1 LDPGFVA
8 NFNPHDFLLPFSS
21 GGCLSA
27 DRMNTMDDW
36 QLLRDYAT
44 RNSEEAFRALVDRYA
59 GLVYHAAL
67 RQAGNPHTAEEVTQA
82 VFIALAQKA
91 DRIPRSTILSGWLF
105 RATRFACNNLAREQI
120 RRQRREQ
127 EAVMMETILRP
138 NDTASVWE
146 QIVPHL
152 NDALDKLPRKDREAV
167 LVRFFQDKSHREL
180 ARTLGVSEDAA
191 KVRISRA
198 LEKLRLIFARQGFAV
213 PSAVLLATISA
224 HGTQAA
230 PSGLTASVASVAV
243 AKGTVG
249 TTSTLTIAK
258 GVLKIM
264 AWTKAKT
271 AIVSGVVVL
280 LAAGTTTITIKEIE
294 DHRTYPWQVHE
305 GLISYDQLNQ
315 PPQVRILPSKF
326 HTPDWA
332 TLKGKM
338 VGTGVSAQNV
348 VAAAYGYITPARVVF
363 STGLPDSRYDY
374 IACLPGGE
382 DANEQALQA
391 EVKRKFGVIGKI
403 ATRDVEVWLLKVRF
417 PNAPGLK
424 RNTKAGDNGNSFSN
438 IPGGFHGWNERMFD
452 LAYSLEFR
460 ANVPVTD
467 ATGLTDRFDFDLNCT
482 DRDLKNHD
490 WDAVNLALGK
500 LGLELVPTNMP
511 LEMLVVEKVK

>member
-1 LDPGFVA
+1 
-8 NFNPHDFLLPFSS
+8 
-21 GGCLSA
+21 
-27 DRMNTMDDW
+27 MNTMDDW

-91 DRIPRSTILSGWLF
+91 GRIPRGAILSGWLI
-105 RATRFACNNLAREQI
+105 RATRFAFSNLAREQI

-138 NDTASVWE
+138 DDTASVWE

-152 NDALDKLPRKDREAV
+152 NDALDRLPRKDREAV

-191 KVRISRA
+191 KVRVSRA

-224 HGTQAA
+224 HGAQAA
-230 PSGLTASVASVAV
+230 PAGLTASVASVAV
-243 AKGTVG
+243 AKGTAG

-280 LAAGTTTITIKEIE
+280 LAAGTTTITVKEIQE
-294 DHRTYPWQVHE
+294 HRTYPWQGKE
-305 GLISYDQLNQ
+305 GVIMYEQVNQ

-326 HTPDWA
+326 RKPAWA
-332 TLKGKM
+332 TLNGKLI
-338 VGTGVSAQNV
+338 GSGVSAQNV
-348 VAAAYGYITPARVVF
+348 VASAYGYITAARVVF
-363 STGLPDSRYDY
+363 SADLPAGLYDY

-382 DANEQALQA
+382 EANEQALQA

-403 ATRDVEVWLLKVRF
+403 ETRDADVWLLKVKF

-424 RNTKAGDNGNSFSN
+424 RNTKTGDRGNSFSD
-438 IPGGFHGWNERMFD
+438 IPSGFHGWNERMFD

-467 ATGLTDRFDFDLNCT
+467 ATGLTNRFDFDLNCT
-482 DRDLKNHD
+482 DSDLKNHD
-490 WDAVNLALGK
+490 WDSVNLALGK
-500 LGLELVPTNMP
+500 LGLELVPTNLP
-511 LEMLVVEKVK
+511 LEMLVVEKAK